1 MNNLR
6 NLLLGTALAAVAWPA
21 LAHGDEDHSEPNP
34 VVAAVPMA
42 AQGPRAEAQT
52 DAFELVATLA
62 QDRLVL
68 HIDRFDTNEPVVGAQ
83 VEVDTG
89 SVQAKATPSSPG
101 VYWMAQGTLG
111 QGESLSPAGP
121 IAQVAHRIDCLTC
134 SASRYQYF
142 LADKI
147 TLETTKDKEFINN

>member
-68 HIDRFDTNEPVVGAQ
+68 HTSSDGDAARIELAATVIDGAGQ
-83 VEVDTG
+83 L
-89 SVQAKATPSSPG
+89 ATP
-101 VYWMAQGTLG
+101 M
-111 QGESLSPAGP
+111 SLWWAP
-121 IAQVAHRIDCLTC
+121 RW
-134 SASRYQYF
+134 
-142 LADKI
+142 K
-147 TLETTKDKEFINN
+147 